1 VVIWVKP
8 SLPRAARETI
18 RAIFDND
25 NFQLLVVSRPDM
37 PYAVAATAWNADPE
51 PLGTGRLMG
60 CPDWN
65 DKVPDALRTFMDEH
79 RSNGPEPIP

>member
-1 VVIWVKP
+1 
-8 SLPRAARETI
+8 
-18 RAIFDND
+18 
-25 NFQLLVVSRPDM
+25 
-37 PYAVAATAWNADPE
+37 
-51 PLGTGRLMG
+51 MG